1 MRLSTFVATE
11 HAKPRD
17 HVENICGVLVHVR
30 PERREEIRAIL
41 TGYPGVEVHTVTE
54 DGRMVV
60 TVEDADGVWAGARIT
75 SFNDV
80 PGILNVALAYHHF
93 DSDLEGETVS

>member
-1 MRLSTFVATE
+1 MRLSTFVEAE
-11 HAKPRD
+11 HVKPREQ
-17 HVENICGVLVHVR
+17 VENICGVLIHVK
-30 PERREEIRAIL
+30 PEFRHEIHAIL
-41 TGYPGVEVHTVTE
+41 TGLPGVEVHVMTE

-75 SFNDV
+75 SFNDIQGV
-80 PGILNVALAYHHF
+80 LSVTLAYHHF